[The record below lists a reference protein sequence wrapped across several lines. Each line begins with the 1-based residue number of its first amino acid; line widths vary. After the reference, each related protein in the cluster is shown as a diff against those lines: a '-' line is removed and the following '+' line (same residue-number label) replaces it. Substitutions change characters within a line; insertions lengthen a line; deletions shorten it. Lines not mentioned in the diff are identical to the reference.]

1 MKFLLEVK
9 GACFEA
15 QNWQG
20 RKSSMIF
27 LLGTDL
33 ET

>member
-9 GACFEA
+9 GAYFEA

-20 RKSSMIF
+20 RESSTIF
-27 LLGTDL
+27 LLETDL
-33 ET
+33 EV